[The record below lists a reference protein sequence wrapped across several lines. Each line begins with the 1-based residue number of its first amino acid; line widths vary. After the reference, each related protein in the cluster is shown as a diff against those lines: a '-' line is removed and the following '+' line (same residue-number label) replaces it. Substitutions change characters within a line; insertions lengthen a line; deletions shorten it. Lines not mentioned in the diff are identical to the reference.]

1 MSGSTATNDQAVQ
14 FEQQQAADAAA
25 KEQQRQQRLSQGQAA
40 INAIFEGQP
49 VMGTRSQNFDW
60 SSFKPPAAGQVWNGQ
75 VVGGTPGNAPAGY
88 TAVMATRPSRPATG
102 AVGGASTPLRGVL
115 NTAGRPVQSTS
126 SAGTWQNTGRGAQQF
141 VPANVAGQGAGTWQN
156 TGKGAQQFVPSTSA
170 STSMG
175 LTGGLPE
182 WALRDASG
190 KLYFKGD
197 PLSYNTSYDTG
208 QRTGGFGDDF
218 YRAYGQKYLDYYQP
232 AESKQYAEA
241 KRDLGYGLENQ
252 GIQISSAAADRQ
264 GQLAYQHDLNI
275 ADIQNK
281 ANQAEGD
288 LQSQIQSEKQ
298 SLINQLYATE
308 DPTLTA
314 NLAQSAAQG
323 FQLKTPTLTP
333 GAAFFAPALTA
344 TTTAAGNI
352 MSPYGPYASQYGY
365 GQGQGT
371 VAPANAS
378 SGKPYSSN

>member
-1 MSGSTATNDQAVQ
+1 MSGSRATNDQAVQ

-25 KEQQRQQRLSQGQAA
+25 KEQQRQQRLQQGQTA

-49 VMGTRSQNFDW
+49 VMGTKSQNFDW
-60 SSFKPPAAGQVWNGQ
+60 STF
-75 VVGGTPGNAPAGY
+75 TPGGYDPSTGQTTAATTPAGY
-88 TAVMATRPSRPATG
+88 TAVMASKPSAGGAAPAAGYTAG
-102 AVGGASTPLRGVL
+102 TPQYGGASPRSPGGWGSVYQGVGGGGAGGG
-115 NTAGRPVQSTS
+115 TAG
-126 SAGTWQNTGRGAQQF
+126 GGAPQ
-141 VPANVAGQGAGTWQN
+141 
-156 TGKGAQQFVPSTSA
+156 
-170 STSMG
+170 
-175 LTGGLPE
+175 

-208 QRTGGFGDDF
+208 QRTGGFGSDF
-218 YRAYGQKYLDYYQP
+218 YNAYGKQYTDYYLPEEQ
-232 AESKQYAEA
+232 KQYGEA
-241 KRDLGYGLENQ
+241 KRDLGYGLTNQ
-252 GIQISSAAADRQ
+252 GLTISSAAADRQ

-344 TTTAAGNI
+344 TTSAAGNI
-352 MSPYGPYASQYGY
+352 MSPYGAYASPYGY

-371 VAPANAS
+371 VASASAS
-378 SGKPYSSN
+378 SGKPYSST